1 MFQVLINVTLV
12 PFITS
17 RKKPSAFSSGFITTP
32 AQGSREKQNY
42 DDSEHTHT
50 QSEGVGEKEEARKEK
65 RERMKKKNG

>member
-1 MFQVLINVTLV
+1 MFRSS

-17 RKKPSAFSSGFITTP
+17 RKKPSAFSSDFITTP
-32 AQGSREKQNY
+32 AQRSREKQNY
-42 DDSEHTHT
+42 EDSELTHT